1 MTAKQMQPG
10 RRKATPKCYAC
21 KKDGHFARSC
31 PNIYCTFCKINGHTL
46 EKCRKKESSRSE
58 DKVDT
63 AKVATESGDA
73 DSHTY
78 ALCARS
84 SNSNHQG
91 LLVDTGAT
99 SHIVSDHSK
108 FTDFQSDFRPSKHY
122 IELADGSKSCAAL
135 KRGTAY
141 VSIKDA
147 DGRLFPVRLQ
157 NTLYVP
163 SYKTNIFSVNAAVR
177 NGASMTFGPSC
188 SFMTTGD
195 GRRFD
200 FIRDDKLY
208 YLPAP
213 LSSSVDKCD
222 TDRVSVN
229 KERTMKQ
236 LHSIM
241 GHCNQDDLQKLEGVV
256 DGLKISD
263 RDSKFFCD
271 ICCRGKLPHSTV
283 CKKPDARARKPLDL
297 VHSDLSGAVEPVAK
311 DGHKYCIC
319 FVDDF
324 SGMMFHY
331 FLKHKSDTTRAT
343 ARFIADMAHIG
354 SIKRLRTDNGG
365 EYVGADFKDLL
376 IQHSIKHEFSSPN
389 TPQQNGTAERSW
401 RTTFDMVRCMLLDSN
416 LPKNLWPY
424 ALATS
429 GYTRNRCYQ
438 KRMDSTPYELFTG
451 RRPNLSGMA
460 AIGSKVFV
468 LVEKRRKL
476 DDRSVE
482 GVFCGV

>member
-1 MTAKQMQPG
+1 M
-10 RRKATPKCYAC
+10 CC
-21 KKDGHFARSC
+21 
-31 PNIYCTFCKINGHTL
+31 
-46 EKCRKKESSRSE
+46 
-58 DKVDT
+58 
-63 AKVATESGDA
+63 
-73 DSHTY
+73 
-78 ALCARS
+78 
-84 SNSNHQG
+84 
-91 LLVDTGAT
+91 
-99 SHIVSDHSK
+99 
-108 FTDFQSDFRPSKHY
+108 
-122 IELADGSKSCAAL
+122 L

-222 TDRVSVN
+222 SDRVSVN

-311 DGHKYCIC
+311 DGHKYC
-319 FVDDF
+319 
-324 SGMMFHY
+324 M
-331 FLKHKSDTTRAT
+331 
-343 ARFIADMAHIG
+343 
-354 SIKRLRTDNGG
+354 
-365 EYVGADFKDLL
+365 
-376 IQHSIKHEFSSPN
+376 
-389 TPQQNGTAERSW
+389 
-401 RTTFDMVRCMLLDSN
+401 
-416 LPKNLWPY
+416 
-424 ALATS
+424 
-429 GYTRNRCYQ
+429 
-438 KRMDSTPYELFTG
+438 
-451 RRPNLSGMA
+451 
-460 AIGSKVFV
+460 
-468 LVEKRRKL
+468 
-476 DDRSVE
+476 
-482 GVFCGV
+482 FCG